1 MHLVLVP
8 MEFSASGTIRAVNAA
23 TCVIT
28 GGYSGAANRRSRKP
42 GDWRASRAR
51 VAGWRSCWR
60 TSCWTSHAE
69 VQGQRW

>member
-42 GDWRASRAR
+42 GD
-51 VAGWRSCWR
+51 
-60 TSCWTSHAE
+60 
-69 VQGQRW
+69 